1 MLVFLSPVTERN
13 RVVRAFFDGLAGR
26 YRPVLREEAGV
37 NAAAEYLAGGIPV
50 IVHVSGETGFFRA
63 GLTDE
68 ETARVVEEVRSG
80 LTRVAA
86 AGGRIV
92 WSVGVPSPENTKP
105 EAVAELRRVL
115 AAKADVVLL
124 PPGGYRLEDVHP
136 KLRRDPARGRT
147 GLWPADAAALGA
159 VYDAVAADLATLRA
173 DYADDL
179 AAIPA
184 PDLPPPAD
192 PAPLFVDWPNT
203 AKTGRNWGDKLNPVL
218 AALLSGRPV
227 VNGKGTLRSDDAP
240 AIRMIGSSL
249 GSIRPR
255 SVVYGTGYIDT
266 ADKTPVPRAVAAVR
280 GPLSRA
286 KALAAGL
293 DVPDVYGDMA
303 LLLPLFYRPA
313 IEPTFDVG
321 VIQHFRDAEGEPL
334 PPVPAGLKVKV
345 IDILGSITGVVDDIL
360 SCREIVSSSLHG
372 LIAAHAYGRPA
383 TWLKWGNRPM
393 GDDFK
398 FRDYFASVGWDD
410 AEPFRVTAAT
420 TAADFLGPKL
430 TTRPLVDVAK
440 LIAACPFA
448 DDARKR
454 ALLDC
459 AAREFPAIPPVSFLA
474 PRAEGLRR
482 AG

>member
-13 RVVRAFFDGLAGR
+13 RVVRAFFDDLAGR
-26 YRPVLREEAGV
+26 YRPVLREEAGI
-37 NAAAEYLAGGIPV
+37 NAAAEYLAAGIPV
-50 IVHVSGETGFFRA
+50 IVHISGETGFFRE
-63 GLTDE
+63 GLTEE
-68 ETARVVEEVRSG
+68 ETARVVEEVGAG
-80 LTRVAA
+80 LARVAA

-92 WSVGVPSPENTKP
+92 WSVGVPAPENTRP
-105 EAVAELRRVL
+105 AGTAEIRRLL
-115 AAKADVVLL
+115 AARADVILL
-124 PPGGYRLEDVHP
+124 PPGGYRIEDVHP
-136 KLRRDPARGRT
+136 KLRRDPARGRQAT
-147 GLWPADAAALGA
+147 WPADGAALGA
-159 VYDAVAADLATLRA
+159 IYDAVATDLASLRA
-173 DYADDL
+173 GYADDL

-192 PAPLFVDWPNT
+192 PSPMFLDWPNT

-218 AALLSGRPV
+218 ASLMSGRTV
-227 VNGKGTLRSDDAP
+227 VNGKGALRSDPAP

-255 SVVYGTGYIDT
+255 SVVYGTGYIATD
-266 ADKTPVPRAVAAVR
+266 DKTPVPRAIAAVR

-293 DVPDVYGDMA
+293 DVPDVFGDLA

-313 IEPTFDVG
+313 IEPTFDIG
-321 VIQHFRDAEGEPL
+321 IIQHFRDAEGEPL

-345 IDILGSITGVVDDIL
+345 IDILGSITGVIDDIL

-383 TWLKWGNRPM
+383 SWLKWGNRPM

-410 AEPFRVTAAT
+410 AEPFRVTGTT

-430 TTRPLVDVAK
+430 TTRPRVDVAK

-448 DDARKR
+448 DADRKTAMLDR
-454 ALLDC
+454 A
-459 AAREFPAIPPVSFLA
+459 ANVFPAIPPVSFLA
-474 PRAEGLRR
+474 PGAAALRR